1 MDDRPKPMRDTQ
13 QRLTLKRR
21 LHRPL
26 DLLVRLHVQRRRRLI
41 AHDNLRIAHQRA
53 GQSHELALPER
64 EIRAFFFDDV
74 VEVDG
79 AGCAARDGIF
89 VCRYEG

>member
-1 MDDRPKPMRDTQ
+1 MRDTQ

-26 DLLVRLHVQRRRRLI
+26 NLLIRLHIQRRRRLI
-41 AHDNLRIAHQRA
+41 THDDLRIAQQRA
-53 GQSHELALPER
+53 GQSHELALTER

-74 VEVDG
+74 VEVDDG
-79 AGCAARDGIF
+79 AGCAARDGIVVF
-89 VCRYEG
+89 GYEG